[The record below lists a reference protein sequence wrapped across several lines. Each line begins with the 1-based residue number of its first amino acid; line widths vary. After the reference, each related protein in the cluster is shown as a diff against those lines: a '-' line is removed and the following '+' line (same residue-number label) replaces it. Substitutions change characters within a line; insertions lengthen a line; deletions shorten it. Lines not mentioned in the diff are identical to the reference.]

1 VKIHIFCES
10 FCIEIDHFIIKT
22 LEGRLEGLL
31 DDLEDMQ
38 YDFAIQYFDLSKL
51 DVRKTIKTVPEEVEK
66 NTILEVHIPC
76 LISKPIEYF
85 CEEIPVTP
93 EKFIEEIVSSAMNR
107 IMEDIKEENYEFL
120 GKYKKFSRVIKEL
133 NKIHEKNRELKE
145 KNKRR

>member
-1 VKIHIFCES
+1 
-10 FCIEIDHFIIKT
+10 
-22 LEGRLEGLL
+22 
-31 DDLEDMQ
+31 
-38 YDFAIQYFDLSKL
+38 
-51 DVRKTIKTVPEEVEK
+51 
-66 NTILEVHIPC
+66 
-76 LISKPIEYF
+76 
-85 CEEIPVTP
+85 VTP